1 MARKSKIKGSEFSY
15 APYLAIVAIV
25 AVIAL
30 VFLVVNYMKTSS
42 LETALAGEAVRYN
55 TKLVSPPTSVTPS
68 DDKNIQEN
76 LVKSFLISTLEF
88 KGMTEASCADTCKLY
103 NKQCVTAVQTKFT
116 TEWSS
121 KGSVNNAN
129 HPCETKS
136 PDFKQNE
143 LICLCI

>member
-1 MARKSKIKGSEFSY
+1 MNSEPIKDLGEG
-15 APYLAIVAIV
+15 IGKGIG
-25 AVIAL
+25 
-30 VFLVVNYMKTSS
+30 KGT
-42 LETALAGEAVRYN
+42 LEWG
-55 TKLVSPPTSVTPS
+55 
-68 DDKNIQEN
+68 EN

>member
-1 MARKSKIKGSEFSY
+1 MARKSKAKGSEFSH

-42 LETALAGEAVRYN
+42 VEAALAGEAVRYN
-55 TKLVSPPTSVTPS
+55 TKLVSPPASAS
-68 DDKNIQEN
+68 ANEDKQIQEN
-76 LVKSFLISTLEF
+76 VIKGFLISNLQF
-88 KGMTEASCADTCKLY
+88 KGMTEASCTDTCKIF

-121 KGSVNNAN
+121 NGSVHNGN

-143 LICLCI
+143 LICLCV